1 VSGPGPPVLGRVP
14 AIRSG
19 TVPALAD
26 GFTNRP
32 ESAPGLAVLDPG
44 TAVALVCA
52 AASRPEQPAGPCGK
66 TQLAVQA
73 AESLWRSGR
82 VELLAWIDA
91 SSRASVLSG
100 YGEAAAAAG
109 IRSACLAEE
118 VAARLTN
125 WLAET
130 TRPWLVVLDDVRD
143 AADLAGLWPCGPA
156 GRVVITSPDEQAV
169 CGERSELQP
178 QVCPVGPFS
187 TREAL
192 NYLMGRLADDPDQ
205 RHGAIDL
212 AATLDGDP
220 VALTHASAVIATATQ
235 SCADYQRH
243 YAHKRARLGA
253 RQAHG
258 EPLVAPAVTWILSAE
273 RASQLSPGGATQLL
287 LVLAALL
294 DGQAVPAAMFTTPAA
309 CKYLAEAGASAADAD
324 RAWEA
329 VRALAHTGLLTIDL
343 APAPPVV
350 RVSRLVAA
358 LVRAATP
365 EQVLERAAVGA
376 ADALLEIWP
385 QREPRPW
392 LAAGLRSCV
401 DALQRTSADRLWVAD
416 ACHPLLLKAGH
427 SLDSGGLSGPS
438 VRHWAQLA
446 TTGNRIL
453 GSAHPGTLAVGS
465 HLAHALQT
473 AGQATEATAWWQWVA
488 DGSAR
493 AFGPDYPGTLAARVS
508 LGNAMAVAG
517 QPGSAVGVLE
527 QAVADNERVRGAG
540 HPDTFRARDGLAAAC
555 QAAGLAAEAIGH
567 YRRVLADHERLNG
580 TRHPAAMT
588 ARSKLAAAYLADG
601 RLKDAITCYKK
612 TLADRQH
619 ALGADH
625 PDTITACRNLAAAYQ
640 AAGKIAAALQLCEQ
654 VRVGQERILGANHP
668 HTLACRADL
677 AHAYIGAGRLA
688 DAATLLRDTLTRC
701 EQALPPGDPLTE
713 AVRQALTGLAG
724 Q

>member
-1 VSGPGPPVLGRVP
+1 VSRLGPPVLGRGP

-19 TVPALAD
+19 PVPALAD

-32 ESAPGLAVLDPG
+32 ESAPGLAGLDPG

-100 YGEAAAAAG
+100 HGEAAAAAG
-109 IRSACLAEE
+109 IRSAGPAEE
-118 VAARLTN
+118 VAARLTS
-125 WLAET
+125 WLADT
-130 TRPWLVVLDDVRD
+130 ARPWLVVLDDVHD

-169 CGERSELQP
+169 SGEKSEFQP

-220 VALTHASAVIATATQ
+220 VALTHASAVIATTTQ

-243 YAHKRARLGA
+243 YAHKRTRMAA

-294 DGQAVPAAMFTTPAA
+294 DGQAVPAAMFTTPAT
-309 CKYLAEAGASAADAD
+309 CKYLAESGASAADAD

-329 VRALAHTGLLTIDL
+329 VRALAHTGLFTIDL

-350 RVSRLVAA
+350 RLSRLVAA

-401 DALQRTSADRLWVAD
+401 DALQRISADRLWAAD

-427 SLDSGGLSGPS
+427 SLDSGGLNGPS

-453 GSAHPGTLAVGS
+453 SSGHPDTLAVGS
-465 HLAHALQT
+465 HLAHALQA

-488 DGSAR
+488 AGRAR
-493 AFGPDYPGTLAARVS
+493 AFGPDHPSTLAARVS
-508 LGNAMAVAG
+508 LGNAMAAAG

-527 QAVADNERVRGAG
+527 QAVADSERVRGAG
-540 HPDTFRARDGLAAAC
+540 HPDTFRARDG
-555 QAAGLAAEAIGH
+555 
-567 YRRVLADHERLNG
+567 
-580 TRHPAAMT
+580 
-588 ARSKLAAAYLADG
+588 LAAAYLADG

-654 VRVGQERILGANHP
+654 VRVGQEQILGADHP
-668 HTLACRADL
+668 DTLACRADL

-701 EQALPPGDPLTE
+701 EQALPPGDPLTG

>member
-1 VSGPGPPVLGRVP
+1 VSRLGPPVLGRGP

-19 TVPALAD
+19 PVPALAD

-32 ESAPGLAVLDPG
+32 ESAPGLAGLDPG

-109 IRSACLAEE
+109 IRSAGPAEE
-118 VAARLTN
+118 VAARLTS
-125 WLAET
+125 WLADT
-130 TRPWLVVLDDVRD
+130 ARPWLVVLDDVHD

-169 CGERSELQP
+169 SGEKSEFQP

-220 VALTHASAVIATATQ
+220 VALTHASAVIATTTQ

-243 YAHKRARLGA
+243 YAHKRTRMAA

-294 DGQAVPAAMFTTPAA
+294 DGQAVPAAMFTTPAT
-309 CKYLAEAGASAADAD
+309 CKYLAESGASAADAD

-329 VRALAHTGLLTIDL
+329 VRALAHTGLFTIDL

-350 RVSRLVAA
+350 RLSRLVAA

-401 DALQRTSADRLWVAD
+401 DALQRISADRLWAAD

-427 SLDSGGLSGPS
+427 SLDSGGLNGPS

-453 GSAHPGTLAVGS
+453 SSGHPDTLAVGS
-465 HLAHALQT
+465 HLAHALQA

-488 DGSAR
+488 AGRAR
-493 AFGPDYPGTLAARVS
+493 AFGPDHPSTLAARVS
-508 LGNAMAVAG
+508 LGNAMAAAG

-527 QAVADNERVRGAG
+527 QAVADSERVRGAG
-540 HPDTFRARDGLAAAC
+540 HPDTFRARDG
-555 QAAGLAAEAIGH
+555 
-567 YRRVLADHERLNG
+567 
-580 TRHPAAMT
+580 
-588 ARSKLAAAYLADG
+588 LAAAYLADG

-654 VRVGQERILGANHP
+654 VRVGQEQILGADHP
-668 HTLACRADL
+668 DTLACRADL

-701 EQALPPGDPLTE
+701 EQALPPGDPLTG